1 MMHSVEEPEPKGV
14 FECRLCGLRAPYSYH
29 GQKPPNA
36 CSVVLL
42 EECYTMNDPFAPQ
55 RDRFLILGSHCCLCN
70 NAVCVGQKGHL
81 FCCAHLQDVT
91 GTIRDSLHSKLVV
104 NFIPIAPRKGM
115 LEHRHRQSLFR

>member
-70 NAVCVGQKGHL
+70 NAVCVGQD
-81 FCCAHLQDVT
+81 C
-91 GTIRDSLHSKLVV
+91 
-104 NFIPIAPRKGM
+104 
-115 LEHRHRQSLFR
+115 SLFYTKRFCIPCVKEHIDKFPEEIHLDLQKKKQQQNLQTSR